1 LIHVVDETAK
11 VIHKCEINSIG
22 LLGTKFTMEG
32 EFYINILEKKYRLH
46 VILPEKEQREYIN
59 NAIFNEFAQGI
70 FLDSTKAEFLDII
83 KILERKG
90 AEAIILG
97 CTEIPLLIKQSDV
110 DIGIVADGKNP
121 EAILEKRLIFISELS
136 RILRKDV
143 HPVILNFAS
152 NQLIRQI
159 FEKGKCILV
168 NDKKRLALFK
178 MFQFAELAEF
188 AYYKE
193 LTQSGF
199 IRKVMEA

>member
-1 LIHVVDETAK
+1 
-11 VIHKCEINSIG
+11 
-22 LLGTKFTMEG
+22 MEQH
-32 EFYINILEKKYRLH
+32 IKKYFEDKKDVAAVYLFGS
-46 VILPEKEQREYIN
+46 Q
-59 NAIFNEFAQGI
+59 ATG
-70 FLDSTKAEFLDII
+70 KA
-83 KILERKG
+83 G
-90 AEAIILG
+90 N
-97 CTEIPLLIKQSDV
+97 QSDV

-121 EAILEKRLIFISELS
+121 ESMLEKRLIFISELS

-168 NDKKRLALFK
+168 NDKKSLALFK

>member
-1 LIHVVDETAK
+1 
-11 VIHKCEINSIG
+11 
-22 LLGTKFTMEG
+22 MEQH
-32 EFYINILEKKYRLH
+32 I
-46 VILPEKEQREYIN
+46 REYFEDKKDVV
-59 NAIFNEFAQGI
+59 AVYLFGSQATG
-70 FLDSTKAEFLDII
+70 KAGD
-83 KILERKG
+83 
-90 AEAIILG
+90 
-97 CTEIPLLIKQSDV
+97 QSDV

-121 EAILEKRLIFISELS
+121 EPMIEKRLIFISELS

-152 NQLIRQI
+152 KQLIRQV

-168 NDKKRLALFK
+168 NDRKRLARFK
-178 MFQFAELAEF
+178 TFQFAELAEF